1 MSTTTDASTVTGE
14 AGPVGT
20 DVSTDAGTLVAAATP
35 LVAQPPTA
43 AGTATVGA
51 STPTGECTPRD
62 GAPATGGC
70 TAVDDTPPA
79 GTAAAPADGC
89 PAPES
94 WLRIEKGSAGPEEIA
109 ALSVVLCERI
119 AALRALAA
127 PADADER
134 PAGRLHGP
142 RHRPHRSACW
152 SGCWSC

>member
-1 MSTTTDASTVTGE
+1 ME
-14 AGPVGT
+14 H
-20 DVSTDAGTLVAAATP
+20 
-35 LVAQPPTA
+35 PPTA

-51 STPTGECTPRD
+51 GTPTVERTPRD
-62 GAPATGGC
+62 GSPAAGI
-70 TAVDDTPPA
+70 AVP
-79 GTAAAPADGC
+79 PADGC
-89 PAPES
+89 PVPEEVPES

-127 PADADER
+127 PVDADER
-134 PAGRLHGP
+134 PAGRLHAR